1 MNIQAL
7 INSLLGPLTQNQRLL
22 KLHTPLGENLLV
34 AEKAR
39 ILDAIGPHPQLPKDC
54 PQDWADA
61 AGLRLEV
68 DALSPDG
75 HLETKQLMAQSVRLE
90 LLTEQGP
97 RSWSARVHGCRFMGS
112 DGGLARYRLTLEPWL
127 AFLRHRVD
135 AYVFQD
141 LTVPEIVDTVFGDP
155 AHAGFTP
162 AWRWELE
169 DPSVYPKRSLC
180 IQYHES
186 DLDFVQRLLR
196 EEGIAYRW
204 EHEGDTHTLVLSDHN
219 DAFPT
224 NAKAQVR
231 YTQSGSV
238 FKEDSLTQVH
248 SRRRSHVNQLH
259 WASRDHRSTQ
269 LRPVSSQ
276 AAAPLP
282 LELADIPGAYAY
294 PTQAD
299 GQRLLDRQLEALQSH
314 AAQVRAA
321 GPWRQAEPGTR
332 FTLLEH
338 PREAGSELL
347 ITASYHQAR
356 NNVSA
361 DLRAGLLALDALL
374 EHGERFGEGAGPLRN
389 ESEEPLHHVELL
401 WQPFEQ
407 SYRPGPGP
415 QHFKRPTVT
424 GLQTAVVV
432 GEGEPTHTERDHRI
446 KVQFHWQRGSQSSHR
461 LDHPSRADNAPANSA
476 SFTWVRVAARVAGAN
491 WGAVHVPRLGQE
503 VLVAFQGGDI
513 DRPIVVGSVYNSEG
527 QPNAQGAKT
536 PEGAATAT
544 GDAPQWFPGDQ
555 AKGKL
560 QAHQHP
566 HVLSGIKTQ
575 ELATSK
581 TGLGGYN
588 QLVFDD
594 SPGAARL
601 ELSTSQVKTR
611 LQLGSLIHQDD
622 NQRLNLR
629 GHGFDLKTDS
639 LGAVRA
645 GSGLLISTHAKP
657 SSFSQAR
664 QMDSREPLQQ
674 LQSAH
679 ELLHTLAHSAQAH
692 QAKGK
697 AEKSLP
703 KPFPDETKEAPRL
716 PNEEAFRGFTQ
727 SLQGEQSRSEGQDE
741 SYGGGSGTITAWTR
755 PDLLTSSPVGVTR
768 FTPANLI
775 SSAGHTHSL
784 VAGQDLQ
791 RLAQGHAALTVKGD
805 LTLYTYGRAENPKKP
820 TQQTGIAM
828 HAAQG
833 SVHVGAL
840 KAKVMVHADK
850 ELQVNSTN
858 AMVKIVAPKKVLFAA
873 GGSAIE
879 LQPGNITLYSSGT
892 VHFQASLDD
901 LTGVAGGAASV
912 TLPRVGKL
920 KPTDL
925 EFRRLYPD
933 GTPIPNL
940 PYTATLPDGSQ
951 RRGATDKS
959 GLARLSGVTCGVVQV
974 VYGLDPNKPE
984 AVVQME
990 VDEDILKLFE
1000 AGTLGSAA

>member
-7 INSLLGPLTQNQRLL
+7 INSLLGPLTQNQRLI
-22 KLHTPLGENLLV
+22 KLHTPLGPDLLV
-34 AEKAR
+34 AERAR
-39 ILDAIGPHPQLPKDC
+39 ILDALGPHPRLPKDC
-54 PQDWADA
+54 PADWQASA
-61 AGLRLEV
+61 ALRLEV

-97 RSWSARVHGCRFMGS
+97 RSWSGRVHGCRFLGS
-112 DGGLARYRLTLEPWL
+112 DGGLARYRLIVEPWL
-127 AFLRHRVD
+127 AFLRHRID

-141 LTVPEIVDTVFGDP
+141 QTVPEIIDTVFGDP
-155 AHAGFTP
+155 AHAAFSP
-162 AWRWELE
+162 AWRWDLE
-169 DPSVYPKRSLC
+169 DPSLYPKRSLC

-186 DLDFVQRLLR
+186 DLDFVERLLR
-196 EEGIAYRW
+196 EEGIHYRW
-204 EHEGDTHTLVLSDHN
+204 EHEGDTHTLVLADHN
-219 DAFPT
+219 ESFPE
-224 NAKAQVR
+224 NPKAQVR

-248 SRRRSHVNQLH
+248 SARRLHTQTLH

-269 LRPVSSQ
+269 LRPVGS
-276 AAAPLP
+276 ATPGPIA
-282 LELADIPGAYAY
+282 LELADLPGAYAY

-299 GQRLLDRQLEALQSH
+299 GQRLLDRQLEALQSQ

-332 FTLLEH
+332 VTLLEH
-338 PREAGSELL
+338 PREAGNEFL
-347 ITASYHQAR
+347 ITATYHQAR

-361 DLRAGLLALDALL
+361 DLRAGLLTLDQQLP
-374 EHGERFGEGAGPLRN
+374 HGERSGELAN
-389 ESEEPLHHVELL
+389 EREEPLHHVELL

-407 SYRPGPGP
+407 AYRPGSGP
-415 QHFKRPTVT
+415 STFKRPHIA
-424 GLQTAVVV
+424 GLQTAIVV
-432 GEGEPTHTERDHRI
+432 GEGEPTHTDRDHRI

-461 LDHPSRADNAPANSA
+461 LEHTSRADNAPASST
-476 SFTWVRVAARVAGAN
+476 SFTWVRVAARVAGTN

-503 VLVAFQGGDI
+503 VLIAFQGGDI
-513 DRPIVVGSVYNSEG
+513 DRPLVIGSVYNSEG

-544 GDAPQWFPGDQ
+544 GDAPPWFPGDQ
-555 AKGKL
+555 AEGKL
-560 QAHQHP
+560 QAHNHP

-601 ELSTSQVKTR
+601 ELSTSQAKTR

-629 GHGFDLKTDS
+629 GHGFDLKTES

-645 GSGLLISTHAKP
+645 GAGLLVSTHAKP

-664 QMDSREPLQQ
+664 QLDSREPLQA
-674 LQSAH
+674 LQQAH
-679 ELLHTLAHSAQAH
+679 ELLHTLARSAQAH

-697 AEKSLP
+697 QEKALP
-703 KPFPDETKEAPRL
+703 KPFPDEAKDAPRL
-716 PNEEAFRGFTQ
+716 PNEEALRGFTQ
-727 SLQGEQSRSEGQDE
+727 SLQGEQSRSEGQDD

-755 PDLLTSSPVGVTR
+755 PDLLTSSPVGIVR

-791 RLAQGHAALTVKGD
+791 RLAQGHSALTVKGD

-820 TQQTGIAM
+820 TQQKGIAM

-840 KAKVMVHADK
+840 RAKVQIHADK

-879 LQPGNITLYSSGT
+879 LQPGNITLYSAGT

-901 LTGVAGGAASV
+901 LTGVAGGAGKV
-912 TLPRVGKL
+912 KL
-920 KPTDL
+920 KSRGDLRDCPTFL
-925 EFRRLYPD
+925 EMKA
-933 GTPIPNL
+933 GV
-940 PYTATLPDGSQ
+940 
-951 RRGATDKS
+951 GA
-959 GLARLSGVTCGVVQV
+959 
-974 VYGLDPNKPE
+974 
-984 AVVQME
+984 
-990 VDEDILKLFE
+990 
-1000 AGTLGSAA
+1000 SAL